1 MYNYCINIPLY
12 VNNRYEVRYL
22 KLSKLLGNIEII
34 RYTGDLD
41 KEIEGITY
49 DSRQVK
55 KNCLFICIK
64 GQVSDGHDYIDNAIE
79 NGATALLV
87 DRPVEK
93 EDITVIQVENTRK
106 AMPIIGANFYGH
118 PSEKLKLIGV
128 TGTNGKT
135 TTTYMIRSI
144 LNEAKRK
151 SGLIGTISIDFG
163 NVEIESSR
171 TTPESID
178 LQRIFNQMVSQGME
192 YGVMEVSSHSLEF
205 GRVDQCIFQ
214 IGVFTNLTQD
224 HLDFHGNL
232 DNYRKA
238 KEKLFYKTKKANIIN
253 IDDENGRLIYKN
265 IKHLNVP
272 LLTYGIEEKA
282 DIMAKDIEI
291 NDNGIRFRL
300 ITPSYETMIVS
311 SIPGKFSVYNVLA
324 AASVAYAEGIDKD
337 IIAKGIEELKYV
349 PGRSEVLQI
358 DKPYKVII
366 DYAHTPD
373 GLENILK
380 AIKHYAKGKIITVFG
395 CGGDRDKTKRP
406 IMGEIAG
413 RLSDFVVI
421 TSDNPRSENP
431 LDIINQ
437 IEEGIKPTKCP
448 YVCIENRKDAIKH
461 AMTMAKDSDI
471 ILLAGKG
478 HETYQIFKD
487 KTIDFDERV
496 IVRELIQEGI

>member
-1 MYNYCINIPLY
+1 
-12 VNNRYEVRYL
+12 L
-22 KLSKLLGNIEII
+22 KLSKLLDGVKII
-34 RYTGDLD
+34 KYTGDLD

-49 DSRQVK
+49 DSRQAK
-55 KNCLFICIK
+55 KNYLFICIK

-79 NGATALLV
+79 NGAVALLV
-87 DRPVEK
+87 NRPVEK
-93 EDITVIQVENTRK
+93 ENMTIVQVENTRI
-106 AMPIIGANFYGH
+106 AMPVIAANFYGN
-118 PSEKLKLIGV
+118 PSERLKLIGI

-135 TTTYMIRSI
+135 TTTYLIKSI
-144 LNEAKRK
+144 LNEARK
-151 SGLIGTISIDFG
+151 KTGLIGTISIDLG
-163 NVEIESSR
+163 NVKIESSR
-171 TTPESID
+171 TTPESLD
-178 LQRIFNQMVSQGME
+178 LQRIFYQMDSQGIE
-192 YGVMEVSSHSLEF
+192 YCVMEVSSHSLDF
-205 GRVDQCIFQ
+205 GRVELCTFQ

-224 HLDFHGNL
+224 HLDFHGNF

-272 LLTYGIEEKA
+272 VFTFGIDEKA
-282 DIMAKDIEI
+282 DIMAKDIKMD
-291 NDNGIRFRL
+291 DNGIKFRL
-300 ITPSYETMIVS
+300 VTPKYETIIAS

-337 IIAKGIEELKYV
+337 IIVKGIEDIKHV
-349 PGRSEVLQI
+349 PGRSEVMQI
-358 DKPYKVII
+358 DKPYKIII
-366 DYAHTPD
+366 DYAHAPD

-380 AIKHYAKGKIITVFG
+380 SIKHYAKGRIITVFG

-406 IMGEIAG
+406 IMGKIAG
-413 RLSDFVVI
+413 RLSDFVII

-431 LDIINQ
+431 FNIIYQ
-437 IEEGIKPTKCP
+437 IEEGIKSTKCP
-448 YVCIENRKDAIKH
+448 YICIENRRDAIKY
-461 AMTMAKDSDI
+461 AMMMAKDSDI

-478 HETYQIFKD
+478 HETYQVLKD